1 MFMKHIGKI
10 NDKKVAVVYKTVPDQ
25 DHMALVLYTETLP
38 RNIHDDV
45 MRVIESPEGQEAN
58 ELSDVLFRN
67 LLSDGRPIL
76 ETIHREGML
85 KKVECKQVIIT
96 PNASSHVR
104 LDELNRLISEMES
117 GDDAR
122 SKLQDLDANAGLV
135 DPNNKASSALDDS
148 AIAKRQLDQAT
159 KMEAESKSLLA
170 ESKRLKAEAYKLDAS
185 LKPKRGRKPAV
196 KKKAKAKA

>member
-76 ETIHREGML
+76 ETIHKEGML

-135 DPNNKASSALDDS
+135 DPNNKASSALGDS
-148 AIAKRQLDQAT
+148 AIAKQQLDQAT

-185 LKPKRGRKPAV
+185 LKPKRGRKPSV

>member
-1 MFMKHIGKI
+1 MFLKHIGKV
-10 NDKKVAVVYKTVPDQ
+10 NDRKVAVVYKTIPDQ
-25 DHMALVLYTETLP
+25 DHMALVLYTESLP

-45 MRVIESPEGQEAN
+45 MKAIESPEGQEAN
-58 ELSDVLFRN
+58 DLSEVLFRK

-85 KKVECKQVIIT
+85 KKIECKQVIIT

-104 LDELNRLISEMES
+104 LDELNKLITEMES
-117 GDDAR
+117 GDDAKA
-122 SKLQDLDANAGLV
+122 KLADLDANAGLV
-135 DPNNKASSALDDS
+135 DPSNKTSSVLDDS
-148 AIAKRQLDQAT
+148 AIAKQQLDQAT

-170 ESKRLKAEAYKLDAS
+170 ESKRLKAEAYKMDAS
-185 LKPKRGRKPAV
+185 LKPKRGRKPS

>member
-76 ETIHREGML
+76 ETIHKEGML

-148 AIAKRQLDQAT
+148 AIAKQQLDQAT

-196 KKKAKAKA
+196 KKKTKAKA